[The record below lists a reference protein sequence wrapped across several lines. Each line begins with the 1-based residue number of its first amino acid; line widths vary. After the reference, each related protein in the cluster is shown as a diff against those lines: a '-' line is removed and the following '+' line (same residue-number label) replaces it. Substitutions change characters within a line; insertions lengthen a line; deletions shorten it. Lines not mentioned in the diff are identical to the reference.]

1 MKYTAIISGREQEVE
16 VIRRDE
22 HRFQVSIEGEIH
34 EVDARNCSADWLS
47 ILLDHCSYDISYTLD
62 KDNLELNFRNQYF
75 HIEILDERRL
85 RMRRVRSALAHSGP
99 EVIQT
104 SMPGKVVKLLVEP
117 GDRVEEGMGII
128 IIEAMKMENEIQC
141 RNPGI
146 VKTVHVEAGQ
156 TIEGGIPLV
165 EIEPLPPTA

>member
-1 MKYTAIISGREQEVE
+1 MKYTAIIAGKERELEV
-16 VIRRDE
+16 VRRDE
-22 HRFQVSIEGEIH
+22 HRFQVFIEGESH

-62 KDNLELNFRNQYF
+62 KDTLELNFRNQYF
-75 HIEILDERRL
+75 DIEILDERKL

-99 EVIQT
+99 EIIKT

-117 GDRVEEGMGII
+117 GDQVAEGEGII

-146 VKTVHVEAGQ
+146 IKTVHVEAGQ
-156 TIEGGIPLV
+156 TVEGGIPLV
-165 EIEPLPPTA
+165 EIDPLPSTG